1 LKNTLFSRLVFPAE
15 DAGQSFMKKGKFISI
30 EGGEGAGKTT
40 QVKLLAES
48 LTAAGYEVLLTR
60 EPGGTAIGEKI
71 REILLDP
78 NNTRLDLRGE
88 LLLYLASR
96 SQLVSEVIRPAL
108 ESGKVVISDRF
119 HHSTLAYQGGARS
132 LDFALVR
139 RMNNFA
145 TGGLLPDITFL
156 LDLPPLEGRKRKGP
170 GSEIDRMEGQGIEF
184 HEKVRQA
191 FLSLAEEEPARI
203 TVLDARKPAQEI
215 ALLIKE
221 RVLALL

>member
-1 LKNTLFSRLVFPAE
+1 
-15 DAGQSFMKKGKFISI
+15 MKKGKFISI

-40 QVKLLAES
+40 QVKLLAGS

-78 NNTRLDLRGE
+78 NHTKLDLRGE

-132 LDFALVR
+132 LDLALVR

-156 LDLPPLEGRKRKGP
+156 LDLPPLEGHKRKGP

-203 TVLDARKPAQEI
+203 VVLDARKPAQEI

-221 RVLALL
+221 RVLTLL